1 MQYNISYPK
10 EFDALISR
18 LSKKY
23 PQGIF
28 EIEGIG
34 EKLDINKSSKQFFDS
49 DVVADTS
56 VDPSAN
62 VIDVNTTSFRVEFS
76 KPLLRLDSLYVLW
89 RQLQKTFSLKEANR
103 IIEEEISGDIYI
115 NDLHSIALHMPY
127 CFNFSSLDL
136 LNNGMAYVSKPV
148 VAPPK
153 SLLSFKSQMEQHIA
167 YCSNSILGA
176 CGIADLLIGMSWY
189 VTKIFETN
197 YDYHLYIQGRRNQL
211 KYVREL
217 LTSLIY
223 TVNQTFR
230 SGVESPFTNISIYSQ
245 GFLDAMC
252 DGIIFPDGTEPNK
265 ETIKILQEMFVDIMN
280 SELRRTPITFP
291 VTTANFEV
299 DENHN
304 ILDRDFVTQIA
315 KQTTEFGFINI
326 YMGDSAT
333 LSSCCR
339 LRSNN
344 KNTYFNSLGA
354 GSSKIGSLG
363 VVTLNL
369 PRLAYKARTEE
380 KFIEKL
386 SVLIE
391 DACKINY
398 VKRNLISKSIAKGLN
413 PLYTKGFMDLTK
425 QYSTVGLNGIYEALI
440 YLGDNI
446 RTATG
451 KELLHRIM
459 TFAND
464 LVSELETKYTQPTNI
479 EQVPSE
485 TSSPKLAAKDNILFS
500 GKKGFTS
507 YSLYSNQFIPL
518 TEDVDILE
526 RIEIQGEFEHYFS
539 GGAILHLNVE
549 NQIRDPK
556 IIEDLIYTCAEKGV
570 VYFAINYWSNYCP
583 NGHVSIGHVDKCPV
597 CGEEVESYTRPV
609 GYLSRVKSFNK
620 ARRNEAR
627 HRVFK

>member
-1 MQYNISYPK
+1 MQHNISYPK
-10 EFDALISR
+10 EFDMLIDK
-18 LSKKY
+18 LSMKY
-23 PQGIF
+23 PKEIF

-34 EKLDINKSSKQFFDS
+34 EKLDINKYSKDFFDS

-62 VIDVNTTSFRVEFS
+62 VNDVNTTSFRVEFA

-89 RQLQKTFSLKEANR
+89 RQLQKEFSLKEANR

-136 LNNGMAYVSKPV
+136 LSSGMSYVTKPAV
-148 VAPPK
+148 LPPK

-176 CGIADLLIGMSWY
+176 CGIADLLVGMSWY
-189 VTKIFETN
+189 VTKIFETS
-197 YDYHLYIQGRRNQL
+197 YDHNLYIQGRKNQL
-211 KYVREL
+211 RYVREL

-245 GFLDAMC
+245 GFLDSMC
-252 DGIIFPDGTEPNK
+252 EGIIFPDGTEPNK
-265 ETIKILQEMFVDIMN
+265 ETIKILQEMFLDIMN
-280 SELRRTPITFP
+280 TELRRTPITFP

-299 DENHN
+299 GKDRK
-304 ILDRDFVTQIA
+304 ILDKDFVKLIA
-315 KQTTEFGFINI
+315 EQTVEFGFVNI
-326 YMGDSAT
+326 YMGDSST

-369 PRLAYKARTEE
+369 PRLAYKAKTVD

-386 SVLIE
+386 GVLIE
-391 DACKINY
+391 DACKINF
-398 VKRNLISKSIAKGLN
+398 VKRNLIKKSIDKGLN
-413 PLYTKGFMDLTK
+413 PLYTKGFMDITK
-425 QYSTVGLNGIYEALI
+425 QYSTVGFNGIYEAVI
-440 YLGDNI
+440 YLKENI
-446 RTATG
+446 RTASG
-451 KELLHRIM
+451 REMLHHIL

-464 LVSELETKYTQPTNI
+464 KVSELESKYAQPTNI

-500 GKKGFTS
+500 GKKGFIS
-507 YSLYSNQFIPL
+507 YPLYSNQFIPL
-518 TEDVDILE
+518 TEDVDLLE

-549 NQIRDPK
+549 NQIKDPK
-556 IIEDLIYTCAEKGV
+556 IVEDLIYTCAEKGV
-570 VYFAINYWSNYCP
+570 VYFAINYWSNYCK
-583 NGHVSIGHVDKCPV
+583 NNHATIGHYDKCPI
-597 CGEEVESYTRPV
+597 CGSDVESFTRPV

-620 ARRNEAR
+620 ARRNEAC